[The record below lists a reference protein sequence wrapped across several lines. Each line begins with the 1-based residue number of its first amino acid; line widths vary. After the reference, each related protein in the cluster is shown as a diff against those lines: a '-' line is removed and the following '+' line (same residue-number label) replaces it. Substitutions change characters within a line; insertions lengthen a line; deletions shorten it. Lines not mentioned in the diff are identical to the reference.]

1 MKGKMLFTIL
11 ASCMLV
17 LSAGSFS
24 RAATI
29 DHSEI
34 SAVKHDCFSVA
45 DLTDYVV
52 APAPIVIGLAT
63 LEAPADITPVYPY
76 AGEVKAYAT
85 SSSHRSSSL
94 FRMARD
100 GLSRG

>member
-1 MKGKMLFTIL
+1 MLFTIL
-11 ASCMLV
+11 ASCTLV

-29 DHSEI
+29 NHDEI

-45 DLTDYVV
+45 DLTNYVV
-52 APAPIVIGLAT
+52 SPEPIVIGLAT

-76 AGEVKAYAT
+76 AGEVKAYAVN
-85 SSSHRSSSL
+85 SSYRCSSL

-100 GLSRG
+100 GLHRA